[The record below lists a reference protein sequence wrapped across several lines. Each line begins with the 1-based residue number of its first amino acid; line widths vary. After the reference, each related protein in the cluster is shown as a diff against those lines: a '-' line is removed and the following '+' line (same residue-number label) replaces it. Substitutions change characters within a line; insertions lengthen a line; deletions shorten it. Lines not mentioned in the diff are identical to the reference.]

1 MSRIES
7 MNLSPINSPGDPPKA
22 TTRHHSPMAY
32 RRRSPSNSPTS
43 KHLLPPLQFPSLGT
57 HPMMSTQRRMR
68 GGSRR
73 VAAAAPA
80 PPPDDARCEYGA
92 VMTALRLQAAPTTAA
107 PTRPPTRS
115 PPADEAAMRAV
126 LQAVIT
132 SGGKRAKT
140 AAAAAG
146 APALVAVPEPLVD
159 RVRVNNILHRM
170 RTVRAA
176 LAPFRPI
183 ARKAAR
189 HLKFRSRCA
198 KASAECRPLTIY
210 RRLRLMRRCFCVGGH
225 G

>member
-1 MSRIES
+1 MSSIES
-7 MNLSPINSPGDPPKA
+7 LNLSPINSPGDPPKA
-22 TTRHHSPMAY
+22 TSRHHSPMTY
-32 RRRSPSNSPTS
+32 RRRSQSNSPTS

-57 HPMMSTQRRMR
+57 HPMISTQRRMR

-80 PPPDDARCEYGA
+80 PQPDDADRRCEYGA

-132 SGGKRAKT
+132 SGGKRAET

-170 RTVRAA
+170 RTVRPA
-176 LAPFRPI
+176 LAPFRRI
-183 ARKAAR
+183 ARRRAASNSEVTALR
-189 HLKFRSRCA
+189 HPQ
-198 KASAECRPLTIY
+198 SAGR
-210 RRLRLMRRCFCVGGH
+210 
-225 G
+225 